1 MSDYKKHIAR
11 ELGVKIKA
19 KISEDVDPDE
29 LERGIEDERSQTG
42 DDDELAKKIAQSH
55 LKDDD
60 KFYSRLGSQSSEPSA
75 RDRMMSPT
83 AKSPQVI
90 GVAVRGSSTGGLPS
104 GKNMSP
110 SKLGGYEP
118 VKPTMNN
125 SELVD
130 KTPDNST
137 INSSTIKA
145 DEKDVTD
152 CGDEHPHQTQNASD
166 EPPQAVTG
174 ASTEDSELTL
184 KSAVPKGIDVDV
196 AEEKTDECSDCGCGK
211 PHTSHDFKGKGEKDD
226 VQENAK
232 KVSTQLL
239 EEVRQTLSA
248 KAANGKMN
256 AKESELFKAITET
269 LKKRGHG
276 LEQKLFGKK
285 TMLETAGVEQK
296 KKLSEGHKYSTEQLA
311 QIWSEDEDGE
321 WIQIDDKG
329 SVHYIAHGKA
339 MEQIAPPKTAATW
352 AFRLIRT
359 WFKNK
364 GISLN
369 IWHVNERGNLELYSP
384 SGTALGGLV

>member
-1 MSDYKKHIAR
+1 MSDYKNHIAR

-29 LERGIEDERSQTG
+29 LERGIEDELSQTG

-104 GKNMSP
+104 GRNMSP

-130 KTPDNST
+130 KTPANST

-152 CGDEHPHQTQNASD
+152 CGDEHPHQTQTAAD

-196 AEEKTDECSDCGCGK
+196 AEE
-211 PHTSHDFKGKGEKDD
+211 GEDGSKDGEQGD
-226 VQENAK
+226 KEEVQENAK

-239 EEVRQTLSA
+239 EEVRQTLSE
-248 KAANGKMN
+248 KAAKGKMN

-311 QIWSEDEDGE
+311 QIWSDDEGGE
-321 WIQIDDKG
+321 YIQINDNG
-329 SVHYIAHGKA
+329 AVHYIAHGKA
-339 MEQIAPPKTAATW
+339 MEQIVPPKTASSW
-352 AFRLIRT
+352 AFRMIRT